1 MPKSY
6 SNVVYNDILDSI
18 SKIYSAN
25 KIQSFEYKML
35 LDNLSYM
42 ILITDEDDKIIY
54 LNNKVKK
61 FFFTNIQLD
70 LIGKKTN
77 CFYELNKSETP
88 NWYSFGNQKINIDH
102 TTEYIFGEKYDLRF
116 FTKEITNG
124 IKKEFITLIT
134 AEMLGRE
141 YLSTA
146 DLLNEYRAV
155 WDISFDSMRILD
167 QEGKFIAVNKSFCKL
182 IEKESD
188 ELIGKD
194 YTYIYSN
201 EDSQPSIIFELVDV
215 RPVFE
220 REVVLWN
227 GKNYWFEIISKIIT
241 YKTGEKVVLSIF
253 KNITD
258 SKNVI
263 SKLHESEA
271 KFQEM
276 TDLLPQIIFETDS
289 KGFLTYCN
297 KYSRLL
303 FNIDLDRDISSLN
316 ILQFIADE
324 DKVRAKENISKK
336 YEKSANSNNEYTLVS
351 PEGNR
356 FPVIIFSSLIVKDD
370 KPVGLRGIIIDISE
384 RKRLEDSIRKSESL
398 YRGIID
404 TSPDGISLLDID
416 GNIIFSNNRKAQMF
430 GYSSPNDLIGINA
443 FSFIDKEFLPLVNE
457 NYFKLLKTGFVEN
470 LQFKCAKKDGTLFW
484 VEFRARLIYDKN
496 NKPLNIMYVV
506 TDISNKIIAQEESR
520 LNELRLETLIKLN
533 KLIDTTE
540 TVISDFVLK
549 EAALQTNSEFGY
561 IVIFDNNNS
570 VVSVRLFEHSNY
582 FNIPVK
588 EINDVLSNKSSFWY
602 SSININ
608 TPLIENDLTSNLS
621 NSEMIPG
628 TDVII
633 RKILSIPIFENGK
646 TQFIIGVLNKKTDYS
661 DLDKNHISLLAAG
674 LLHSMQLNRS
684 EKQLRTLRKAIEQ
697 NPSIIVITSPS
708 GDIEYTNPKFTEITG
723 YSFDEVMG
731 KNPRI
736 LKSGNTPTEVYADL
750 WNTVLSGRIW
760 SGEFLNKKKNGELYW
775 ESIQISPIIDE
786 QGAIT
791 DLLAIKQDISEKKS
805 IEKQLIEAK
814 EKAEKS
820 EKLKSEFLAQMSH
833 EIRTPINVIL
843 SFSSLI
849 KEEIGGFL
857 NDDLRSSF
865 NIMTRAGERIIR
877 TIDLILNMS
886 ELQTGTYDFQAK
898 EINLKEEIIKPL
910 ILEHSKFAQNK
921 GLDLIFNCMTEKVI
935 INGDEYSVSQIFTN
949 LLENAI
955 KFTDYGNITI
965 NLNNNNNG
973 IFIEIIDTGIG
984 ISDDYK
990 PFLFSPFSQEEQG
1003 YTRKFEGN
1011 GLGLAL
1017 VKQYCELNKADITVE
1032 SKKGVGSTFVI
1043 TFPHIDSK

>member
-1 MPKSY
+1 MSKSY
-6 SNVVYNDILDSI
+6 SNVIFNDILESI

-25 KIQSFEYKML
+25 NMLSLEYKML

-70 LIGKKTN
+70 LIGKKTS
-77 CFYELNKSETP
+77 CFYELNKSDKP
-88 NWYSFGNQKINIDH
+88 NWYTFGKQKLNISH
-102 TTEYIFGEKYDLRF
+102 SSEYIFGEKFYISF
-116 FTKEITNG
+116 YTKEITNG
-124 IKKEFITLIT
+124 TKKEFLSLIT

-146 DLLNEYRAV
+146 DLLNEYKAV

-167 QEGKFIAVNKSFCKL
+167 EEGKFIAVNKSFCKL
-182 IEKESD
+182 IEKSSD

-227 GKNYWFEIISKIIT
+227 GKKFWFEIISKIIT
-241 YKTGEKVVLSIF
+241 YKTGDKVVLSIF

-258 SKNVI
+258 SKNAI
-263 SKLHESEA
+263 SKLQESEA
-271 KFQEM
+271 KFKEM
-276 TDLLPQIIFETDS
+276 TDLLPQIIFETDAN
-289 KGFLTYCN
+289 GFLTYCN

-303 FNIDLDRDISSLN
+303 FNIDLNRDISSLN
-316 ILQFIADE
+316 ILQFIADK
-324 DKVRAKENISKK
+324 DKARAKENISKK
-336 YEKSANSNNEYTLVS
+336 YDKSANSNNEYSLVT
-351 PEGNR
+351 PEGNS

-398 YRGIID
+398 YKGIID

-443 FSFIDKEFLPLVNE
+443 FSFIDNEFLPLVNE

-506 TDISNKIIAQEESR
+506 TDISNKILAQEESR

-561 IVIFDNNNS
+561 IVIFDNNS
-570 VVSVRLFEHSNY
+570 SIVSIRFFEHSNY
-582 FNIPVK
+582 FNIPLE
-588 EINDVLSNKSSFWY
+588 EINNVLSNKSSFWN
-602 SSININ
+602 SSINFFV
-608 TPLIENDLTSNLS
+608 PLIENDLASNLS
-621 NSEMIPG
+621 TAATIPG
-628 TDVII
+628 TNII
-633 RKILSIPIFENGK
+633 VRKILSVPIFENGK
-646 TQFIIGVLNKKTDYS
+646 TNFIIGVLNKKTDYS
-661 DLDKNHISLLAAG
+661 DLDKNHISLLASG
-674 LLHSMQLNRS
+674 LLHSMQLNKS
-684 EKQLRTLRKAIEQ
+684 ERQLRTLRKAIEQ
-697 NPSIIVITSPS
+697 NPSIIVITSPN
-708 GDIEYTNPKFTEITG
+708 GDIEYTNPKFSEITG
-723 YSFDEVMG
+723 YSFDEAIG
-731 KNPRI
+731 LNPRI
-736 LKSGNTPTEVYADL
+736 LKSEYTSIEVYKDL
-750 WNTVLSGRIW
+750 WNTVLSGHIW
-760 SGEFLNKKKNGELYW
+760 SGEFINKKKDGTLYW
-775 ESIQISPIIDE
+775 ASIQISPIINE
-786 QGAIT
+786 QETIT
-791 DLLAIKQDISEKKS
+791 NLLAIQQDITEKKS
-805 IEKQLIEAK
+805 IEQQLIEAK

-849 KEEIGGFL
+849 KEEIGAFL
-857 NDDLRSSF
+857 NDDLKSSF

-886 ELQTGTYDFQAK
+886 ELQTGTYDFQSR
-898 EINLKEEIIKPL
+898 EINLRHEIIDPL
-910 ILEHSKFAQNK
+910 ILEYSKFAKDK
-921 GLDLIFNCMTEKVI
+921 GLELVFNCMTEQVT
-935 INGDEYSVSQIFTN
+935 INGDEYSVSQIFAN
-949 LLENAI
+949 LLDNAI
-955 KFTDYGNITI
+955 KFTEFGRITI
-965 NLNNNNNG
+965 NLNVNANN
-973 IFIEIIDTGIG
+973 IYVEMIDTGIG
-984 ISDDYK
+984 IADDYK

-1017 VKQYCELNKADITVE
+1017 VKQYCELNKAEISVE
-1032 SKKGVGSTFVI
+1032 SKKGVGTTFII
-1043 TFPHIDSK
+1043 TFPNFSS